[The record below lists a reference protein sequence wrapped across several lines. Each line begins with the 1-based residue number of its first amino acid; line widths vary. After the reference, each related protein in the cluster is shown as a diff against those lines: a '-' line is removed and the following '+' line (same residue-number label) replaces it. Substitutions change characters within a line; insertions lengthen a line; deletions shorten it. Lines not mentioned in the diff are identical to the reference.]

1 MMGPVSPMGGHG
13 KGSNFLMVPELL
25 LIELCKLKTAQE
37 VWDAICA
44 KHEGKALTVKVD
56 LQCHIY
62 AMKCEDE
69 SQVKMHLESLM
80 QRQEQLIG
88 MTVGLADADLI
99 MVILGS
105 LPKSY
110 HPLINAI
117 TMSTT
122 HTMVDL
128 KPDNVI
134 ENLLDE
140 FEHLAIKDSQLKAS
154 ENALAVAGK
163 NGKKG
168 GRSHCI
174 VSPQLWM
181 S

>member
-1 MMGPVSPMGGHG
+1 MYGMPSVLSM
-13 KGSNFLMVPELL
+13 KE
-25 LIELCKLKTAQE
+25 
-37 VWDAICA
+37 
-44 KHEGKALTVKVD
+44 VD

-69 SQVKMHLESLM
+69 SQVQMHLESLM
-80 QRQEQLIG
+80 WMQEQLIG

-110 HPLINAI
+110 CPLINAI
-117 TMSTT
+117 TMSAA
-122 HTMVDL
+122 HAKVNL

-140 FEHLAIKDSQLKAS
+140 FENLAIKDAQLKAS
-154 ENALAVAGK
+154 KNALAAAGK
-163 NGKKG
+163 NRKKG
-168 GRSHCI
+168 EKSHDNKGNTPKSNHTEAECWNCSKRDI
-174 VSPQLWM
+174 SEGTAVL
-181 S
+181 